1 MVHIFYYYLMSSSYY
16 SSSSLLHDAIKNLAK
31 DVVKRELAPDNNYQ
45 VIGLGSGSTVAA
57 LVGEMAKLPNKK
69 MLEFV
74 AASLQI
80 KIEAEKSGLKLVDE
94 NRIPDIDIVFDG
106 ADQIDSKFC
115 MIKGGGG
122 ALLKEKILISAAKR
136 VAIMA
141 DSNKFVDAFSRAIP
155 IEVHPF
161 ARSVVGIKLKSTGG
175 QPKLRTIEKD
185 YPFITENGNI
195 ILDTT
200 FTSVADGLKK
210 ELELKGIA
218 GVLEVGLFTRRAD
231 IYYKAKSD
239 GSFEIIKF

>member
-1 MVHIFYYYLMSSSYY
+1 MSSP
-16 SSSSLLHDAIKNLAK
+16 SSLLHDAIKNLAI
-31 DVVKRELAPDNNYQ
+31 DVVKRELATDNNYQ
-45 VIGLGSGSTVAA
+45 VIGLGSGSTVA
-57 LVGEMAKLPNKK
+57 VIVREMAKLPNKK
-69 MLEFV
+69 VLEFV

-80 KIEAEKSGLKLVDE
+80 KREAEKSGLKLVDE

-136 VAIMA
+136 VVIMA
-141 DSNKFVDAFSRAIP
+141 DSNKFVDEFSRSIP

-161 ARSVVGIKLKSTGG
+161 ARSVVGFKLKTAGG

-195 ILDTT
+195 VLDTT
-200 FTSVADGLKK
+200 FPSVADAQKK
-210 ELELKGIA
+210 ELQLKGIA

>member
-1 MVHIFYYYLMSSSYY
+1 M
-16 SSSSLLHDAIKNLAK
+16 
-31 DVVKRELAPDNNYQ
+31 R
-45 VIGLGSGSTVAA
+45 
-57 LVGEMAKLPNKK
+57 
-69 MLEFV
+69 
-74 AASLQI
+74 
-80 KIEAEKSGLKLVDE
+80 
-94 NRIPDIDIVFDG
+94 
-106 ADQIDSKFC
+106 
-115 MIKGGGG
+115 
-122 ALLKEKILISAAKR
+122 KILSIRIKLR
-136 VAIMA
+136 RYTYPR
-141 DSNKFVDAFSRAIP
+141 NKFVDAFSRAIP
-155 IEVHPF
+155 IEVNPF
-161 ARSVVGIKLKSTGG
+161 ARSVVGIKLKTTGG

>member
-1 MVHIFYYYLMSSSYY
+1 MSSSY
-16 SSSSLLHDAIKNLAK
+16 SSSSSALPHDAIKNLAK
-31 DVVKRELAPDNNYQ
+31 DVIKRELAPDNNYH
-45 VIGLGSGSTVAA
+45 VIGLGSGSTVAV

-141 DSNKFVDAFSRAIP
+141 DSNKFVDAFSRSIP

-161 ARSVVGIKLKSTGG
+161 ARSVVGVKLKTTGG

>member
-1 MVHIFYYYLMSSSYY
+1 MSSSY
-16 SSSSLLHDAIKNLAK
+16 SSSLLHDAIKNLAK
-31 DVVKRELAPDNNYQ
+31 VVAKRELAPDNNNQ
-45 VIGLGSGSTVAA
+45 VIGLGSGSTVAV

-74 AASLQI
+74 ATSLQI
-80 KIEAEKSGLKLVDE
+80 KREAEKSGLKLVDE

-106 ADQIDSKFC
+106 ADQIDSRFC

-141 DSNKFVDAFSRAIP
+141 DSKKFVDTFSRSIP
-155 IEVHPF
+155 IEVLPF
-161 ARSVVGIKLKSTGG
+161 ARSVVGIKLKAAGG

-200 FTSVADGLKK
+200 FTSVADGRKK

>member
-1 MVHIFYYYLMSSSYY
+1 MSSS
-16 SSSSLLHDAIKNLAK
+16 SSSSSPSLLHDAIKNLAIE
-31 DVVKRELAPDNNYQ
+31 VVKRELARDNNYR
-45 VIGLGSGSTVAA
+45 VIGLGSGSTVA
-57 LVGEMAKLPNKK
+57 VIVREMAKLSNKK

-80 KIEAEKSGLKLVDE
+80 KREAEKSGLKLLDE
-94 NRIPDIDIVFDG
+94 SRIPHIDIVFDG

-122 ALLKEKILISAAKR
+122 ALLREKILISAAKR
-136 VAIMA
+136 LVIIA
-141 DSNKFVDAFSRAIP
+141 DSKKFVDVFSRSIP

-161 ARSVVGIKLKSTGG
+161 ARSIVEVKLKTIGG

-195 ILDTT
+195 VFDTT
-200 FTSVADGLKK
+200 FTSVADLQKK
-210 ELELKGIA
+210 EFELKGIA

-239 GSFEIIKF
+239 GSFEIIKL

>member
-1 MVHIFYYYLMSSSYY
+1 
-16 SSSSLLHDAIKNLAK
+16 
-31 DVVKRELAPDNNYQ
+31 
-45 VIGLGSGSTVAA
+45 
-57 LVGEMAKLPNKK
+57 
-69 MLEFV
+69 
-74 AASLQI
+74 
-80 KIEAEKSGLKLVDE
+80 
-94 NRIPDIDIVFDG
+94 
-106 ADQIDSKFC
+106 
-115 MIKGGGG
+115 
-122 ALLKEKILISAAKR
+122 
-136 VAIMA
+136 MA
-141 DSNKFVDAFSRAIP
+141 DSNKFVDAFSRSIP

-161 ARSVVGIKLKSTGG
+161 ARSVVGVKLKTTGG

-231 IYYKAKSD
+231 VYYKAKSD

>member
-1 MVHIFYYYLMSSSYY
+1 MC
-16 SSSSLLHDAIKNLAK
+16 SSSLMHDAVKNLAT
-31 DVVKRELAPDNNYQ
+31 DVVKRELSRDNNNQ
-45 VIGLGSGSTVAA
+45 VIGLGSGSTVA
-57 LVGEMAKLPNKK
+57 VIVREMAKLPNKK
-69 MLEFV
+69 TLEFV

-80 KIEAEKSGLKLVDE
+80 KREAEKSGLKLVDE

-122 ALLKEKILISAAKR
+122 ALLKEKILISAAKK
-136 VAIMA
+136 VVILA
-141 DSNKFVDAFSRAIP
+141 DSNKFVEAFSRSIP

-161 ARSVVGIKLKSTGG
+161 ARSIVGIKLENTGG
-175 QPKLRTIEKD
+175 IPKLRTIEKD

-195 ILDTT
+195 VLDTT
-200 FTSVADGLKK
+200 FTSLADVQKK

-231 IYYKAKSD
+231 VYYKAKSN

>member
-1 MVHIFYYYLMSSSYY
+1 MS
-16 SSSSLLHDAIKNLAK
+16 SSSSLLHDAIKNLAV
-31 DVVKRELAPDNNYQ
+31 DVVKRELATDNNYQ
-45 VIGLGSGSTVAA
+45 VIGLGSGSTVA
-57 LVGEMAKLPNKK
+57 VIVREMAKLPNKK
-69 MLEFV
+69 VLEFV

-80 KIEAEKSGLKLVDE
+80 KREAEKSGLKLVDE

-136 VAIMA
+136 VVIMA
-141 DSNKFVDAFSRAIP
+141 DSNKFVHEFSRSIP

-161 ARSVVGIKLKSTGG
+161 ARSVVGFKLKTAGG

-195 ILDTT
+195 VLDTT
-200 FTSVADGLKK
+200 FPSVADAQKK
-210 ELELKGIA
+210 ELQLKGIA

-231 IYYKAKSD
+231 IYYKANSD
-239 GSFEIIKF
+239 GSFEIIKFRT

>member
-1 MVHIFYYYLMSSSYY
+1 MSSSY
-16 SSSSLLHDAIKNLAK
+16 SSSLLHDAIKNLAK
-31 DVVKRELAPDNNYQ
+31 NVIKRELAQDNNYQ
-45 VIGLGSGSTVAA
+45 VIGLGSGSTIAV
-57 LVGEMAKLPNKK
+57 LVREMAKLPNKK

-80 KIEAEKSGLKLVDE
+80 KREAEKSGLKLVDE

-106 ADQIDSKFC
+106 ADQIDSKFY

-122 ALLKEKILISAAKR
+122 ALLREKILISAAKR

-141 DSNKFVDAFSRAIP
+141 DSDKFVDTFSRSIP

-161 ARSVVGIKLKSTGG
+161 ARSVVSIKLKTTGG
-175 QPKLRTIEKD
+175 QLKLRTIEKD

-200 FTSVADGLKK
+200 FTSVADARKK
-210 ELELKGIA
+210 ELELKSIA

>member
-1 MVHIFYYYLMSSSYY
+1 MSSSYYY

-45 VIGLGSGSTVAA
+45 VIGLGSGSTMAV

-74 AASLQI
+74 ATSLQI
-80 KIEAEKSGLKLVDE
+80 KREAEKSGLKLVDE

-136 VAIMA
+136 VVIMA
-141 DSNKFVDAFSRAIP
+141 DSKKFVDTFSRSIP

-161 ARSVVGIKLKSTGG
+161 ARSVVGIKLKATGG

-200 FTSVADGLKK
+200 FTSVADGRQK

-239 GSFEIIKF
+239 GSFETIKF

>member
-1 MVHIFYYYLMSSSYY
+1 MS
-16 SSSSLLHDAIKNLAK
+16 SSSSLLHDAIKNLAI
-31 DVVKRELAPDNNYQ
+31 DVVKRELATDNNYQ
-45 VIGLGSGSTVAA
+45 VIGLGSGSTVA
-57 LVGEMAKLPNKK
+57 VIVREMAKLPNKK
-69 MLEFV
+69 VLEFV
-74 AASLQI
+74 AASIQI
-80 KIEAEKSGLKLVDE
+80 KREAENSGLKLVDE

-136 VAIMA
+136 VVIMA
-141 DSNKFVDAFSRAIP
+141 DSNKFVDEFSRSIP

-161 ARSVVGIKLKSTGG
+161 ARSIVGFKLKTAGG

-195 ILDTT
+195 VLDTT
-200 FTSVADGLKK
+200 FPSVADAQKK
-210 ELELKGIA
+210 ELQLKGIA

-231 IYYKAKSD
+231 IYYKANSD
-239 GSFEIIKF
+239 GSFEIIKFRT

>member
-1 MVHIFYYYLMSSSYY
+1 MS
-16 SSSSLLHDAIKNLAK
+16 SSSSLLHDAIKNLAI
-31 DVVKRELAPDNNYQ
+31 DVVKRELATDNNYQ
-45 VIGLGSGSTVAA
+45 VIGLGSGSTVA
-57 LVGEMAKLPNKK
+57 VIVREMAKLPNKK
-69 MLEFV
+69 VLEFV
-74 AASLQI
+74 AASIQI
-80 KIEAEKSGLKLVDE
+80 KREAENSGLKLVDE

-136 VAIMA
+136 VVIMA
-141 DSNKFVDAFSRAIP
+141 DSNKFVDEFSRSIP

-161 ARSVVGIKLKSTGG
+161 ARSIVGFKLKTAGG

-195 ILDTT
+195 VLDTT
-200 FTSVADGLKK
+200 FPSVADAQKK
-210 ELELKGIA
+210 ELQLKGIA

>member
-74 AASLQI
+74 ATSLQI
-80 KIEAEKSGLKLVDE
+80 KREAERSGLKLVDE

-136 VAIMA
+136 VVIMA
-141 DSNKFVDAFSRAIP
+141 DSRKFVDTFSRSIP

-161 ARSVVGIKLKSTGG
+161 ARSVVGIKLKAIGG

-200 FTSVADGLKK
+200 FTSVADGRKK

-239 GSFEIIKF
+239 GSFEIIKL

>member
-1 MVHIFYYYLMSSSYY
+1 MC
-16 SSSSLLHDAIKNLAK
+16 SSSLLHDAVKNLAT
-31 DVVKRELAPDNNYQ
+31 DVVKRELSRDNNNQ
-45 VIGLGSGSTVAA
+45 VIGLGSGSTVT
-57 LVGEMAKLPNKK
+57 VIVREMAKLPNKK
-69 MLEFV
+69 TLEFV

-80 KIEAEKSGLKLVDE
+80 KREAEKSGLKLVDE

-122 ALLKEKILISAAKR
+122 ALLKEKILISAAKK
-136 VAIMA
+136 VVILA
-141 DSNKFVDAFSRAIP
+141 DSNKFVEAFSRSIP

-161 ARSVVGIKLKSTGG
+161 ARSIVGIKLENTGG
-175 QPKLRTIEKD
+175 IPKLRTIEKD

-195 ILDTT
+195 VLDTT
-200 FTSVADGLKK
+200 FTSLADVQKK

-231 IYYKAKSD
+231 VYYKAKSN

>member
-1 MVHIFYYYLMSSSYY
+1 MS
-16 SSSSLLHDAIKNLAK
+16 SSSSLLHDAIKNLAI
-31 DVVKRELAPDNNYQ
+31 DVVKRELATDNNYQ
-45 VIGLGSGSTVAA
+45 VIGLGSGSTVA
-57 LVGEMAKLPNKK
+57 VIVREMAKLPNKK
-69 MLEFV
+69 VLEFV

-80 KIEAEKSGLKLVDE
+80 KREAEKSGLKLVDE

-136 VAIMA
+136 VVIMA
-141 DSNKFVDAFSRAIP
+141 DSNKFVDEFSRSIP
-155 IEVHPF
+155 IEVNPF
-161 ARSVVGIKLKSTGG
+161 ARSVVGFKLKTAGG

-195 ILDTT
+195 VLDTT
-200 FTSVADGLKK
+200 FPSVADAQKK
-210 ELELKGIA
+210 ELQLKGIA

>member
-31 DVVKRELAPDNNYQ
+31 DVVKRELSPDNNYQ

-74 AASLQI
+74 ATSLQI
-80 KIEAEKSGLKLVDE
+80 KREAERSGLKLVDE

-115 MIKGGGG
+115 RRKGGGG

-200 FTSVADGLKK
+200 FTSVADGRKK

-239 GSFEIIKF
+239 GSFEIIKL

>member
-1 MVHIFYYYLMSSSYY
+1 MS
-16 SSSSLLHDAIKNLAK
+16 SSSSLLHDAIKNLAI
-31 DVVKRELAPDNNYQ
+31 DVVKRELATDNNYQ
-45 VIGLGSGSTVAA
+45 VIGLGSGSTVA
-57 LVGEMAKLPNKK
+57 VIVREMAKLPNKK
-69 MLEFV
+69 VLEFV

-80 KIEAEKSGLKLVDE
+80 KREAEKSGLKLVDE

-136 VAIMA
+136 VVIMA
-141 DSNKFVDAFSRAIP
+141 DSNKFVDEFSRSIP

-161 ARSVVGIKLKSTGG
+161 ARSVVGFKLKTAGG
-175 QPKLRTIEKD
+175 RPKLRTIEKD

-195 ILDTT
+195 VLDTT
-200 FTSVADGLKK
+200 FPSVADAQKK
-210 ELELKGIA
+210 ELQLKGIA

>member
-1 MVHIFYYYLMSSSYY
+1 MC
-16 SSSSLLHDAIKNLAK
+16 SSSLLHDAVKNLAT
-31 DVVKRELAPDNNYQ
+31 DVVTRELSRDNNNQ
-45 VIGLGSGSTVAA
+45 VIGLGSGSTVA
-57 LVGEMAKLPNKK
+57 VIVREMAKLPNKK
-69 MLEFV
+69 TLEFV

-80 KIEAEKSGLKLVDE
+80 KREAEKSGLKLVDE

-122 ALLKEKILISAAKR
+122 ALLKEKILISAAKK
-136 VAIMA
+136 VVILA
-141 DSNKFVDAFSRAIP
+141 DSNKFVEAFSRSIP

-161 ARSVVGIKLKSTGG
+161 ARSIVGIKLENTGG
-175 QPKLRTIEKD
+175 IPKLRTIEKD

-195 ILDTT
+195 VLDTT
-200 FTSVADGLKK
+200 FTSLADVQKK

-231 IYYKAKSD
+231 VYYKAKSN

>member
-1 MVHIFYYYLMSSSYY
+1 MSSSHS

-31 DVVKRELAPDNNYQ
+31 VVAKRELAPDNNNQ
-45 VIGLGSGSTVAA
+45 VIGLGSGSTVAV

-74 AASLQI
+74 ATSLQI
-80 KIEAEKSGLKLVDE
+80 KREAEKSGLKLVDE

-141 DSNKFVDAFSRAIP
+141 DSKKFVDTFSRSIP
-155 IEVHPF
+155 IEVLPF
-161 ARSVVGIKLKSTGG
+161 ARSVVGIKLKAAGG

-200 FTSVADGLKK
+200 FTSVADGRKK

>member
-1 MVHIFYYYLMSSSYY
+1 MT
-16 SSSSLLHDAIKNLAK
+16 
-31 DVVKRELAPDNNYQ
+31 
-45 VIGLGSGSTVAA
+45 VIVR
-57 LVGEMAKLPNKK
+57 EMAKLPNKK
-69 MLEFV
+69 TLEFV

-80 KIEAEKSGLKLVDE
+80 KREAEKSGLKLVDE

-122 ALLKEKILISAAKR
+122 ALLKEKILISAAKK
-136 VAIMA
+136 VVILA
-141 DSNKFVDAFSRAIP
+141 DSNKFVEAFSRSIP

-161 ARSVVGIKLKSTGG
+161 ARSIVGIKLENTGG
-175 QPKLRTIEKD
+175 IPKLRTIEKD

-195 ILDTT
+195 VLDTT
-200 FTSVADGLKK
+200 FTSLADVQKK

-231 IYYKAKSD
+231 VYYKAKSN

>member
-1 MVHIFYYYLMSSSYY
+1 MSSS
-16 SSSSLLHDAIKNLAK
+16 SSPLLHDAIKNLAI
-31 DVVKRELAPDNNYQ
+31 DVVKRELVTDNNYQ
-45 VIGLGSGSTVAA
+45 VIGLGSGSTVA
-57 LVGEMAKLPNKK
+57 VIVREMAKLPNKK
-69 MLEFV
+69 VLEFV

-80 KIEAEKSGLKLVDE
+80 KREAEKSGLKLVDE

-136 VAIMA
+136 VVIMA
-141 DSNKFVDAFSRAIP
+141 DSNKFVDEFSRSIP

-161 ARSVVGIKLKSTGG
+161 ARSVVGFKLKTAGG

-195 ILDTT
+195 VLDTT
-200 FTSVADGLKK
+200 FPSVADAQKK
-210 ELELKGIA
+210 ELQLKGIA